1 MRCACKACGT
11 YMVQTER
18 GLLSGCLCPA
28 CGNACRDCMGS
39 ADGPQSVEALRI
51 RFAAGIGEPLLP
63 KNEEDLRER
72 AEEPYDWRK
81 LL

>member
-11 YMVQTER
+11 YMIQTER
-18 GLLSGCLCPA
+18 GLFSGCRCPN

-39 ADGPQSVEALRI
+39 AEGPQSVEALRA
-51 RFAAGIGEPLLP
+51 RFSAGVEASLP
-63 KNEEDLRER
+63 PKSEEELREL
-72 AEEPYDWRK
+72 AEQPLDWRK